1 MSTFLV
7 FFELRNAKG
16 GYFKVVTMK
25 IHLQFLIENFFIIT
39 VSVKF
44 IQNCIKFLWEINLN
58 SAKKIY
64 SIVFIYDV
72 LGDSSSN
79 IFWKLNG
86 ARSNKKRKF
95 RNWAT
100 IRNCK
105 PNNRSDEFLRQ
116 NTSNIWTLSSF
127 MYHIDAYRDNL
138 GA

>member
-25 IHLQFLIENFFIIT
+25 IHLQFLIENVFIIT

-79 IFWKLNG
+79 ILWKLNG
-86 ARSNKKRKF
+86 AKSNIKLKF
-95 RNWAT
+95 RNRELPFEIA
-100 IRNCK
+100 
-105 PNNRSDEFLRQ
+105 NRTTEVM
-116 NTSNIWTLSSF
+116 SF
-127 MYHIDAYRDNL
+127 WEKLPQTFERCLAFCTT
-138 GA
+138 